1 MKVHVLSLD
10 VVTAFTLEHCTPI
23 KQIELFLLLEQIN
36 GANERE
42 NYFYYLSKEM
52 VRMRETY
59 CEGLVLCCII
69 T

>member
-10 VVTAFTLEHCTPI
+10 VVTAFTLEQCTPI
-23 KQIELFLLLEQIN
+23 KQI
-36 GANERE
+36 
-42 NYFYYLSKEM
+42 NYFYYLSEEM

-59 CEGLVLCCII
+59 CEGLVSCCII